1 MICFISFEIDLIL
14 ASQKKTTGFLE
25 HGRKKQVQQVVRSEL
40 RGRTL
45 ICIAHRLETV
55 RDYDRLAVI
64 GDGQLLE
71 ASFTGCRARRK
82 IW

>member
-1 MICFISFEIDLIL
+1 M
-14 ASQKKTTGFLE
+14 
-25 HGRKKQVQQVVRSEL
+25 VRSEL

-64 GDGQLLE
+64 GDGKLVEVGETGSLLADKNSAAAQLFSAHQSE
-71 ASFTGCRARRK
+71 AAGKERFFSL
-82 IW
+82 